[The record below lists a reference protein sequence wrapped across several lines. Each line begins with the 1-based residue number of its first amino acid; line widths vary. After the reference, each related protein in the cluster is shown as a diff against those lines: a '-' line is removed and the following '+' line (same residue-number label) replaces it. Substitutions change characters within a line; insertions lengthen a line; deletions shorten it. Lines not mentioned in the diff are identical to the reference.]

1 MKVVL
6 NAKIHRAWVTGTNTE
21 YVGSVIIDSALM
33 DRVGMWEYEK
43 VLLCNVTNG
52 ARWETYAI
60 AGEPESGTISVQGAG
75 ARLCEIGDCLV
86 ILSFDVTD
94 RPVKPR
100 MIMVDRDN
108 KLIEYLEGIPTNEL
122 VH

>member
-86 ILSFDVTD
+86 ILSFDVTRQAGQAKD
-94 RPVKPR
+94 DHGRP
-100 MIMVDRDN
+100 
-108 KLIEYLEGIPTNEL
+108 GQQ
-122 VH
+122 VHRVPGGHTRE